1 MAGLVPDWIQLPL
14 IQGRVTPDILD
25 VLRLRK
31 NSLSCPVGLTNM
43 PSAHLP
49 SRPLRQ
55 VMYGLLLPG
64 CGLNLNR
71 PMEVEERDRVGDQ
84 LKTIPVQPTF
94 TTVTKQLLLSSLDKV
109 MLSSGDLR
117 HFKGVVKHFA
127 HNIEFPVINHNVF
140 QFLFYLLITSQ
151 DGLN

>member
-25 VLRLRK
+25 VLRLRR
-31 NSLSCPVGLTNM
+31 NGLSCLVELAYM
-43 PSAHLP
+43 PSAHLT

-71 PMEVEERDRVGDQ
+71 SVEVEERDRVDLQ
-84 LKTIPVQPTF
+84 LKIIPVQPTYSA
-94 TTVTKQLLLSSLDKV
+94 VTKQLLLSSLDQV

-127 HNIEFPVINHNVF
+127 HNIEFPFINHNVF
-140 QFLFYLLITSQ
+140 
-151 DGLN
+151 